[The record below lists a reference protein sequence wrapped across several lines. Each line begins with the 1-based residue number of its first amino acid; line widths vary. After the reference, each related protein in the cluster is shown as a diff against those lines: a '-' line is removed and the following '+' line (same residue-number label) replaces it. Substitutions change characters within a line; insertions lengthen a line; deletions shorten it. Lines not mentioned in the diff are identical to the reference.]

1 MCLMKRLI
9 NLRKITSLC
18 EMEHQFFYSCSL
30 NKLLLLCSTVFQLV
44 IPEVNLVLS
53 MELGG
58 SVVL

>member
-1 MCLMKRLI
+1 
-9 NLRKITSLC
+9 
-18 EMEHQFFYSCSL
+18 MEHQFFYSCSL